1 MIMMKKVKKMTD
13 RELLEFIFASQ
24 TLLMRKVNRIEKYIE
39 KQPDIATALPIK
51 MTLEDAYEKMDFDT
65 SELLRLID
73 DMSEDKRKSLL

>member
-1 MIMMKKVKKMTD
+1 MIMMKKVKKMSD

-39 KQPDIATALPIK
+39 KQPNAAETVPVK

-73 DMSEDKRKSLL
+73 NMSEDKRKSLL